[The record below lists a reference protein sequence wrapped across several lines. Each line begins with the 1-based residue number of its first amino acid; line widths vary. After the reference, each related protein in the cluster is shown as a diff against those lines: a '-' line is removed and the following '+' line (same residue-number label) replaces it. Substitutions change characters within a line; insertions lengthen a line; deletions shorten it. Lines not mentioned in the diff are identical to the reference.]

1 MDTQPDPQR
10 MTSEER
16 KAWREAFFASLRDRP
31 RAEQEASS
39 RLAQK
44 IWEDGQE
51 HKRRT
56 IREARER
63 LDALKSA
70 LRVHGARL
78 ISAPLASG
86 RDDSAR
92 TSGPAFPS
100 LAPSE

>member
-31 RAEQEASS
+31 PEEAKAAS
-39 RLAQK
+39 RLAQA
-44 IWEDGQE
+44 IYEAGQDYA
-51 HKRRT
+51 RRT
-56 IREARER
+56 
-63 LDALKSA
+63 
-70 LRVHGARL
+70 L

-92 TSGPAFPS
+92 TSGPASPP
-100 LAPSE
+100 LAPPK